1 MTASR
6 ADGVCGRQARCS
18 ADGPPGS
25 FACPGLEPRNPA
37 TGSSASRPRRR
48 GTRNLPPPWAPTSV
62 SRTIRSAGSRKPKS
76 DQRAHGSRK
85 RPSGQVPAPGCKTGS
100 DPTNLPASRAAR
112 HHPTH
117 PQARTDPER
126 RTTDGVTPAGSP
138 PARAE
143 DFTRTR
149 PAPMSTA
156 VKPSAQPTL
165 VRTQHLPPPA
175 KTAPW
180 LRKRGPAGRFLLVTP
195 CSSACH
201 CGSMH
206 GSVRVHMVYSVRAKL
221 AVRITARFTE
231 LAAVTGGKD
240 ASQHAQAR
248 RTPGCG
254 CAEAG

>member
-180 LRKRGPAGRFLLVTP
+180 LRKRGPAGRFVLVTP
-195 CSSACH
+195 CIRVRH
-201 CGSMH
+201 YGSMRGGVH
-206 GSVRVHMVYSVRAKL
+206 VHMVSSARAKL
-221 AVRITARFTE
+221 AVRITVRSGD
-231 LAAVTGGKD
+231 LAAVG
-240 ASQHAQAR
+240 HAKEADRQA
-248 RTPGCG
+248 G
-254 CAEAG
+254 AGRLRVRGYAAQ